1 MTPIK
6 KTEGPSS
13 ARSAGTR
20 APTLRR
26 DLNTTAERL
35 SALLCG
41 SSSPLDCLRIEMS
54 DADAGTQPLRPEVMD
69 ARWQRD
75 SRLLVE
81 LWYLMKT
88 AGERG

>member
-1 MTPIK
+1 MPTPGRK
-6 KTEGPSS
+6 
-13 ARSAGTR
+13 
-20 APTLRR
+20 
-26 DLNTTAERL
+26 
-35 SALLCG
+35 
-41 SSSPLDCLRIEMS
+41 PL
-54 DADAGTQPLRPEVMD
+54 PRPEVMD